1 MVIIIYKLD
10 LAKSLINTRM
20 YTSSVQD
27 RGYREKVGKE
37 IIRWKERTGGEIEAP
52 ALLSYSEDMDGA
64 ACTNMEIVNEF
75 ACDKRELIPDTN
87 LRDPFEQPT
96 CVTMLDTANL
106 PKTDRET
113 NSHILPSL
121 RNMDNVVSTAE
132 ILMNG
137 QHELD
142 THQCKAEGIT
152 EHRTIQDT
160 EVLSVGDLKGAHNVF
175 KLDRRDLLHLTDF
188 TEDLV
193 SIVPSVNMISAS
205 PKTPDAEEEHSPSG
219 PLKRILC
226 SSVGDLNKAKIRT
239 KFHWSQ
245 EETEDT
251 LITTSGMTTKI
262 SGKQGSQI
270 PCQKILIC
278 LLLV

>member
-1 MVIIIYKLD
+1 
-10 LAKSLINTRM
+10 
-20 YTSSVQD
+20 
-27 RGYREKVGKE
+27 
-37 IIRWKERTGGEIEAP
+37 
-52 ALLSYSEDMDGA
+52 MDGA
-64 ACTNMEIVNEF
+64 ACTNMEIVDEV
-75 ACDKRELIPDTN
+75 ACEKRELTPDTK
-87 LRDPFEQPT
+87 LSDPFEQPT
-96 CVTMLDTANL
+96 SVTMLDTANL

-113 NSHILPSL
+113 NSHTVPSS
-121 RNMDNVVSTAE
+121 RNTDNVVSTAE
-132 ILMNG
+132 ILTSE

-152 EHRTIQDT
+152 EHRIIQDT
-160 EVLSVGDLKGAHNVF
+160 EVLSVGDLKEAHDVF
-175 KLDRRDLLHLTDF
+175 KLDRRDLLRLTDF

-193 SIVPSVNMISAS
+193 SNVSSVNVISAS
-205 PKTPDAEEEHSPSG
+205 PKTPDADEEHSPSG

-226 SSVGDLNKAKIRT
+226 PSVGDLNKAKIRT

-262 SGKQGSQI
+262 SGKQGSQT
-270 PCQKILIC
+270 PSQNMLVC